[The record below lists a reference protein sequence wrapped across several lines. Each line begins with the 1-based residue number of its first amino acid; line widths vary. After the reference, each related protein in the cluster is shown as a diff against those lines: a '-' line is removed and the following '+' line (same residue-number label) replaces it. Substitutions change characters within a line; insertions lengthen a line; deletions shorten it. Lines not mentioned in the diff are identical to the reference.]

1 MDILNTVPDKLTGIM
16 PTGVTIIIVVLLLLA
31 VRYVLN
37 KRYAGTPGHQ
47 FRCQLTVLVL
57 SFIGLIVVILTLPVS
72 ESMIGQLL
80 GLVGILLSAVI
91 ALSAMTFVGNIMAG
105 LMLRAVK
112 NFRPG
117 DFVRVGDH
125 FGRVSE
131 RGLFH
136 IEIQTEDRDLTTLPN
151 QYLVTNPV
159 KVIRSSGTLVRAD
172 VSLGYDVS
180 RVVVERVLLEAAT
193 DAELEEPFVYVME
206 LGDFSVTYRI
216 AGLLT
221 EVKSLLSTRSRL
233 HEMMLDRL
241 HAAGIEIVSP
251 NFMNQRVLDKDVRF
265 VAKPAPKKATEEPMK
280 PPPEAVVFDKADEA
294 ESLEKLRER
303 QQELHKEL
311 DELKSALAEAPD
323 DTSRHSIKEK
333 IEWTKARL
341 ERLTDYIAKRE
352 QEGK

>member
-1 MDILNTVPDKLTGIM
+1 MDILNTVLDKLTGIM
-16 PTGVTIIIVVLLLLA
+16 PTGAVIIIVVLLLLA
-31 VRYVLN
+31 VRYALN

-47 FRCQLTVLVL
+47 FRRQLTVLVL

-91 ALSAMTFVGNIMAG
+91 ALSAITFVGNIMAG

-159 KVIRSSGTLVRAD
+159 KVIQSSGTLVTAD

-233 HEMMLDRL
+233 HEMMLDLL

-265 VAKPAPKKATEEPMK
+265 VAKPATKKAAAEPMK
-280 PPPEAVVFDKADEA
+280 PPPEAVVFDKAEEA
-294 ESLEKLRER
+294 ESLEKLRE
-303 QQELHKEL
+303 QQEELHKEL
-311 DELKSALAEAPD
+311 NELKSALAKAPD
-323 DTSRHSIKEK
+323 DTSRNSIEDK
-333 IEWTKARL
+333 IEWTKTRL

>member
-1 MDILNTVPDKLTGIM
+1 MEVLYPLLSKVTDLV
-16 PTGVTIIIVVLLLLA
+16 PTGVALIIVVFVVWA
-31 VRYVLN
+31 VKFTLN
-37 KRYAGTPGHQ
+37 KRYAGVSGHQ
-47 FRCQLTVLVL
+47 FRLQLVILIL
-57 SFIGLIVVILTLPVS
+57 SFVGLLAVILTLPLS
-72 ESMIGQLL
+72 ETMIGQLI
-80 GLVGILLSAVI
+80 GLLGILLSAVI

-221 EVKSLLSTRSRL
+221 EVRSLLSTRSRL

-251 NFMNQRVLDKDVRF
+251 NFMYQRVLDKDVRF
-265 VAKPAPKKATEEPMK
+265 IAKPAPKKAAVEPMK

-294 ESLEKLRER
+294 ESLEKLRE
-303 QQELHKEL
+303 QQEELHKEL
-311 DELKSALAEAPD
+311 NELKSALAKAPD
-323 DTSRHSIKEK
+323 DTSRNSIEDK
-333 IEWTKARL
+333 IEWTKVRL
-341 ERLTDYIAKRE
+341 ERLTNNIAKRE